1 MFDLNPLEVLNKR
14 SLSHIPP
21 HFAKLKIE
29 DGNRFLVSTNTME
42 SWVRT
47 RLRGRYAI
55 AKLPSIDK
63 DGHLK
68 TATFVAF
75 EDQKELTYFMLAC
88 PHLRRN

>member
-21 HFAKLKIE
+21 HFAKFKIDDKGFGFGSDSLENWIRIRLK
-29 DGNRFLVSTNTME
+29 
-42 SWVRT
+42 
-47 RLRGRYAI
+47 GRYAI
-55 AKLPSIDK
+55 AKQPTIDK
-63 DGHLK
+63 DEHLK